1 MKVSLRGRGQGVT
14 HLKDFR
20 KADIVGKA
28 KIGKE
33 QQIQW
38 NGDKVEDLETE
49 S

>member
-1 MKVSLRGRGQGVT
+1 MKVSLRGKGQGVT
-14 HLKDFR
+14 DLTDFR
-20 KADIVGKA
+20 KENIVGKA